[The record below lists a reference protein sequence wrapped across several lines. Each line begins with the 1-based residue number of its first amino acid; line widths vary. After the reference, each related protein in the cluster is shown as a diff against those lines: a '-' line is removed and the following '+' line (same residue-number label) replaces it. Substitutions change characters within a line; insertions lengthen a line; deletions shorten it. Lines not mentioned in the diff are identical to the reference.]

1 MGRTVAQ
8 RQNYFFLPALGE
20 YVYSGFYNEQTLGIY
35 WSKASL
41 SYDVLLGYT
50 LSFSQNYVPFS
61 WLTGVVGYNSFMG
74 K

>member
-1 MGRTVAQ
+1 MARTVAQ

-20 YVYSGFYNEQTLGIY
+20 YVYGGFYNAQALGIY
-35 WSKASL
+35 WSKAS
-41 SYDVLLGYT
+41 LGYT

-61 WLTGVVGYNSFMG
+61 WPTGVVGYNSFMG